1 MFLQQLINGLT
12 LGSVYA
18 LIALG
23 YTMVYGILQLINFA
37 HGEIYMI
44 GAYLAIIVLGVLTA
58 TGFSATNLPLAILLA
73 FIVSGIFCG
82 AYGLTLERVAY
93 RPLRHAHRLS
103 PLISAIG
110 MSIFLQNYVML
121 SQGAVDKVFPHIIPT
136 KGIEIA
142 GASISY
148 LQIFILVASFILM
161 IALHLF
167 IKKTRLGK
175 AMRATSQ
182 DSRMASLVGIDSN
195 KVIAVTFVIGSMLAA
210 AAGVMVAMYYGVVNF
225 FIGYTAG
232 IKAFTAAVLG
242 GIGNIPGAMLGGLLL
257 GLVEGLGASYISSEY
272 KDVFAFTILILVL
285 IFRPT
290 GLLGER
296 IGEKV

>member
-23 YTMVYGILQLINFA
+23 YTMVYGILGLINFA
-37 HGEIYMI
+37 HGEIYML
-44 GAYLAIIVLGVLTA
+44 GAYLAVISFAVLTTSGITA
-58 TGFSATNLPLAILLA
+58 YSLPLSI
-73 FIVSGIFCG
+73 FIVFAIAGLFCG
-82 AYGLTLERVAY
+82 AYGLTVERTAY

-121 SQGAVDKVFPHIIPT
+121 TQGATDKVFPHIIPSNSIT
-136 KGIEIA
+136 IGN
-142 GASISY
+142 ASISY
-148 LQIFILVASFILM
+148 LQIFILTASFILM
-161 IALHLF
+161 AVLHIF

-182 DSRMASLVGIDSN
+182 DKRMASLVGIDID
-195 KVIAVTFVIGSMLAA
+195 KVIAATFVIGSVLAA
-210 AAGVMVAMYYGVVNF
+210 AAGMMVAVYYGTVNF
-225 FIGYTAG
+225 FIGYAAG

-242 GIGNIPGAMLGGLLL
+242 GIGNIPGAMLGGLAL
-257 GLVEGLGASYISSEY
+257 GLIEGFGAGYISSEY
-272 KDVFAFTILILVL
+272 KDVFAFVILILVL
-285 IFRPT
+285 IFKPT
-290 GLLGER
+290 GLLGEKVS
-296 IGEKV
+296 EKV

>member
-1 MFLQQLINGLT
+1 MLVQQLINGIT

-23 YTMVYGILQLINFA
+23 YTMVYGILGLINFA

-44 GAYLAIIVLGVLTA
+44 GAYLAVIVFGLLTVSGITA
-58 TGFSATNLPLAILLA
+58 YSLPLSV
-73 FIVSGIFCG
+73 FIVFAAAGIFCG
-82 AYGLTLERVAY
+82 AYGITAERIAY

-121 SQGAVDKVFPHIIPT
+121 TQGATDKIFPYVIPPSGVT
-136 KGIEIA
+136 IM
-142 GASISY
+142 GASLTY
-148 LQIFILVASFILM
+148 LQMFILAASFILM
-161 IALHLF
+161 FLLHLF
-167 IKKTRLGK
+167 IKNTRLGK

-182 DSRMASLVGIDSN
+182 DKRMAGLVGIDIDRI
-195 KVIAVTFVIGSMLAA
+195 IAITFVIGSILAA
-210 AAGVMVAMYYGVVNF
+210 AAGIMVAMYYGSVNF
-225 FIGYTAG
+225 FIGYVAG

-257 GLVEGLGASYISSEY
+257 GLIEGLGAGYISSEY
-272 KDVFAFTILILVL
+272 KDVFAFVMLILVL
-285 IFRPT
+285 IFRPA
-290 GLLGER
+290 GLLGEK
-296 IGEKV
+296 ISEKV

>member
-1 MFLQQLINGLT
+1 MLLQQLINGLT

-44 GAYLAIIVLGVLTA
+44 GAYMAIITLAVLTA
-58 TGFSATNLPLAILLA
+58 VGLTVSNLPLAILLV
-73 FIVSGIFCG
+73 FIISGLFCG
-82 AYGLTLERVAY
+82 AYGLTMERVAY

-121 SQGAVDKVFPHIIPT
+121 SQGAVDKVFPHIIPST
-136 KGIEIA
+136 GMEIF

-148 LQIFILVASFILM
+148 LQVLILATSFILM
-161 IALHLF
+161 AALHLF

-175 AMRATSQ
+175 AMRATAQ
-182 DSRMASLVGIDSN
+182 DSRMASLVGID
-195 KVIAVTFVIGSMLAA
+195 V
-210 AAGVMVAMYYGVVNF
+210 
-225 FIGYTAG
+225 
-232 IKAFTAAVLG
+232 
-242 GIGNIPGAMLGGLLL
+242 
-257 GLVEGLGASYISSEY
+257 
-272 KDVFAFTILILVL
+272 D
-285 IFRPT
+285 R
-290 GLLGER
+290 
-296 IGEKV
+296 

>member
-23 YTMVYGILQLINFA
+23 YTLVYGILQLINFA

-44 GAYLAIIVLGVLTA
+44 GAYMAVISLGVLT
-58 TGFSATNLPLAILLA
+58 SAGLTYANLPLAILSV
-73 FIVSGIFCG
+73 FIISGLFCG
-82 AYGLTLERVAY
+82 AYGLTMERIAY
-93 RPLRHAHRLS
+93 KPLRHAHRLS

-121 SQGAVDKVFPHIIPT
+121 TQGTVDKVFPHIIPSA
-136 KGIEIA
+136 GIEILNA
-142 GASISY
+142 NISY
-148 LQIFILVASFILM
+148 LQIFILAASFALM
-161 IALHLF
+161 TALHLF
-167 IKKTRLGK
+167 IKNTRLGK
-175 AMRATSQ
+175 AMRAASQ
-182 DSRMASLVGIDSN
+182 DSRMAGLVGINVDN
-195 KVIAVTFVIGSMLAA
+195 VIAVTFAIGSVLAA
-210 AAGVMVAMYYGVVNF
+210 AAGVMVAMYYGSVNF
-225 FIGYTAG
+225 FIGYSAG

-242 GIGNIPGAMLGGLLL
+242 GIGNIPGAMFGGLLL
-257 GLVEGLGASYISSEY
+257 GLVEGLGAGYISGEY
-272 KDVFAFTILILVL
+272 KDLFAFLILILVL

-296 IGEKV
+296 VGEKV

>member
-44 GAYLAIIVLGVLTA
+44 GAYMAIIVLGILTA
-58 TGFSATNLPLAILLA
+58 AGLTSVNLPLSILLV
-73 FIVSGIFCG
+73 FIISGLFCG

-121 SQGAVDKVFPHIIPT
+121 SQGAVDKVFPHIIPST
-136 KGIEIA
+136 GIEIF

-148 LQIFILVASFILM
+148 LQVLILATSFILM
-161 IALHLF
+161 AALHLF

-182 DSRMASLVGIDSN
+182 DSKMASLVGIN
-195 KVIAVTFVIGSMLAA
+195 VNNIIAVTFVIGSILAA
-210 AAGVMVAMYYGVVNF
+210 AAGVMVAMYYGSGHF
-225 FIGYTAG
+225 FLCSHSRSHG
-232 IKAFTAAVLG
+232 I
-242 GIGNIPGAMLGGLLL
+242 
-257 GLVEGLGASYISSEY
+257 YQ
-272 KDVFAFTILILVL
+272 
-285 IFRPT
+285 
-290 GLLGER
+290 
-296 IGEKV
+296 

>member
-1 MFLQQLINGLT
+1 
-12 LGSVYA
+12 
-18 LIALG
+18 
-23 YTMVYGILQLINFA
+23 MVYGILQLINFA

-44 GAYLAIIVLGVLTA
+44 GAYLSIIVLGVLTISGLNA
-58 TGFSATNLPLAILLA
+58 VSLPLAILFV
-73 FIVSGIFCG
+73 FIIAGLFCG
-82 AYGLTLERVAY
+82 LYGATLERIAY

-121 SQGAVDKVFPHIIPT
+121 SQGSVDKVFPHIIPST
-136 KGIEIA
+136 GIEIL

-148 LQIFILVASFILM
+148 LQIFILLTSFILM
-161 IALHLF
+161 TILHLF

-182 DSRMASLVGIDSN
+182 DKKMASLVGIDVD
-195 KVIAVTFVIGSMLAA
+195 KIITVTFIIGSILAA
-210 AAGVMVAMYYGVVNF
+210 AAGIMVAMYYGIVNF
-225 FIGYTAG
+225 FIGYIAG

-242 GIGNIPGAMLGGLLL
+242 GIGNIPGAVLGGLLL
-257 GLVEGLGASYISSEY
+257 GLVEGFGASYISSEY
-272 KDVFAFTILILVL
+272 KDAFAFIILILVL

-296 IGEKV
+296 LGEKV